1 MDNPLVMVGAT
12 GQPFSM
18 PLERVDNN
26 PQVFLGT
33 QHQPQSKKEGETKPL
48 LLPDFIS
55 TVTYNG
61 SVEDEQEIGG
71 SADA

>member
-1 MDNPLVMVGAT
+1 MDDQLLRLGAT
-12 GQPFSM
+12 EQPFPV

-33 QHQPQSKKEGETKPL
+33 RHQAQSKKEGETKPL

-55 TVTYNG
+55 PANFDG
-61 SVEDEQEIGG
+61 SIEYE
-71 SADA
+71 